1 MKCDAVISDVT
12 CALHANA
19 NLGMRRLNLWTSLFK
34 RVINER
40 ALESAEDYRASKI
53 SQTHR
58 DGMKSEWNGNERM
71 SLSASDQRCKLMMPC
86 SSFNEAIQRSV
97 KMAESKK
104 PCRNGCTHD
113 TNTATALFIGS
124 QHSVG
129 RSRGQTTRL
138 SGEALFPNTQP
149 DLIDN
154 AAPPGGC
161 CDSSLTKWS
170 ATIIAIE
177 KRDTEGEDVFP
188 GPDSTLEPPEPRIVE
203 PHLPSNFWLASRN
216 SL

>member
-1 MKCDAVISDVT
+1 MHTDMSELRAFALRPSSSSSINRGNMFVGPLLQRLGMKCDAVISDVA

-58 DGMKSEWNGNERM
+58 DGMKSESNGNERM

-104 PCRNGCTHD
+104 PCRNG
-113 TNTATALFIGS
+113 LY
-124 QHSVG
+124 
-129 RSRGQTTRL
+129 
-138 SGEALFPNTQP
+138 P
-149 DLIDN
+149 
-154 AAPPGGC
+154 
-161 CDSSLTKWS
+161 
-170 ATIIAIE
+170 
-177 KRDTEGEDVFP
+177 
-188 GPDSTLEPPEPRIVE
+188 
-203 PHLPSNFWLASRN
+203 
-216 SL
+216 